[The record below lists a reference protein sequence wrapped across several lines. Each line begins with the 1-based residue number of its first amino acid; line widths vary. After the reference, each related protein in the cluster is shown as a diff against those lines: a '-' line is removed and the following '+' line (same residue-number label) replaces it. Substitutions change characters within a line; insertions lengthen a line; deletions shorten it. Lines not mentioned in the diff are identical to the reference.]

1 MLHELVQLHMK
12 WCMGCSY
19 WVGKEL
25 QTELTQS
32 KNYTL
37 WVGFWGHCTLIRDA
51 LFYWIWNRFLLG
63 SKLKQYLYRSRNSLN
78 KHNSRNHAE
87 KLIQWKTMLSK
98 CDLSG
103 LTACQR
109 HLPISGQG
117 SHKQISHPKDQ
128 NNTMWR
134 KLCLRHCENFMLIAQ
149 RHHVLISKAV
159 DIYSVMLNSISDNP
173 HRWCLAEKSPW
184 RPHPCQLPPPWP
196 RPRWRTQP
204 SGWRAEAQSTLM
216 LPSWRQSGL
225 VPIILLFVFKDCC
238 LTAPHWG
245 AFSWIME
252 AIVAKKKSSHWFFL
266 IATRRR

>member
-51 LFYWIWNRFLLG
+51 LLYWIWNRFLLG

-128 NNTMWR
+128 NNTMWH
-134 KLCLRHCENFMLIAQ
+134 KLCLRHCENL
-149 RHHVLISKAV
+149 
-159 DIYSVMLNSISDNP
+159 MLNSISDNP

-204 SGWRAEAQSTLM
+204 SGWRAEAQSTLT

-225 VPIILLFVFKDCC
+225 VTNSILSILYAFYNRGLKDK
-238 LTAPHWG
+238 LPHFG
-245 AFSWIME
+245 KYLGILSD
-252 AIVAKKKSSHWFFL
+252 FFGNS
-266 IATRRR
+266 